1 METNDRV
8 LRIKAVLGKTGLS
21 RATIY
26 REINAN
32 RFPKPKK
39 IGPRA
44 VGWPESAI
52 NRWLESRPYSGA
64 GA

>member
-1 METNDRV
+1 METNDKV
-8 LRIKAVLGKTGLS
+8 LRIKTVLGKTGLS
-21 RATIY
+21 RTTLY

-44 VGWPESAI
+44 VGWPESVI
-52 NRWLESRPYSGA
+52 NIWLESRPESGV